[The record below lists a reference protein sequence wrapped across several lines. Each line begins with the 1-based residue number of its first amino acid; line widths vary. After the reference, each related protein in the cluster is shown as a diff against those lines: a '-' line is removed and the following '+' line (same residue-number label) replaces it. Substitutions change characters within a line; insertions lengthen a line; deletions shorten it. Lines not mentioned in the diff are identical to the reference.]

1 VPLEV
6 QGDTL
11 TFEMNP
17 FEIKTVKVRLG

>member
-1 VPLEV
+1 LEV